1 MIHSSSIKVLVTGSL
16 GQLGSELRDVAEQYP
31 QFDFIFVDVNEL
43 DLTASGKV
51 RDFITRNSFRAII
64 NCAAYTAV
72 DTAED
77 QEGLAMAVNA
87 EAVRTIAEVCRENRI
102 RLMHISTDYVFD
114 GEHNQPLDERA
125 ETHPLSV
132 YGITKLKGEQYV
144 QSILDD
150 AYIIRTAW
158 VYSSYGKN
166 FVKTINTLARQ
177 RPELG
182 VVVDQIGAP
191 TYARDLALAI
201 LEILSQ
207 VFSGKKDVPGV
218 YHYTN
223 EGAISWY
230 DLAHFII
237 RHAGLSCHVKPI
249 RSEEYKTKA
258 ARPKFSLLSKRKI
271 KETFGIDIPHWHDS
285 LLRCLERM

>member
-114 GEHNQPLDERA
+114 GENNQPLDERA

-191 TYARDLALAI
+191 TYAHDLALAI

-230 DLAHFII
+230 DLAHFIV

>member
-1 MIHSSSIKVLVTGSL
+1 MNSSSIKILVTGSL
-16 GQLGSELRDVAEQYP
+16 GQLGSELHEVSGQYP
-31 QFDFIFVDVNEL
+31 QFDFVFIDVDEL
-43 DLTASGKV
+43 DLTDSGAV
-51 RDFITRNSFRAII
+51 RDFVARNNFRAII

-72 DTAED
+72 DAAED
-77 QEGLAMAVNA
+77 HESLAMAVNA
-87 EAVRTIAEVCRENRI
+87 EAVRTIAEACRENRI
-102 RLMHISTDYVFD
+102 RFVHISTDYVFD
-114 GEHNQPLDERA
+114 GESNLPLDESA
-125 ETHPLSV
+125 ETHPISV
-132 YGITKLKGEQYV
+132 YGISKLKGEQYV

-201 LEILSQ
+201 LEILNQ
-207 VFSGKKDVPGV
+207 VFSGAKDVPGI

-230 DLAHFII
+230 DLAHFIV
-237 RHAGLSCHVKPI
+237 RHARLPCHVKPI
-249 RSEEYKTKA
+249 RSEEYQTKA

-271 KETFGIDIPHWHDS
+271 KDTFGIDIPHWHDS

>member
-114 GEHNQPLDERA
+114 GENNQPLDERA

-191 TYARDLALAI
+191 TYAHDLALAI

-218 YHYTN
+218 YHYTI